1 MVILNIFNLEKIIFF
16 NKNIQNYLRINHKNF
31 YNEWQ
36 NLVYTN
42 NKSEKFRFYIETLN
56 RMESGQLILDMEKI
70 LMDQIVVENFDVGL
84 VKNYNVN
91 LEELKKF
98 EFSKYNNFKSFSI
111 CRNDKNIGITFW
123 R

>member
-1 MVILNIFNLEKIIFF
+1 MVILNILNLEKIIFF
-16 NKNIQNYLRINHKNF
+16 NKNIQNYLRINHENF

-84 VKNYNVN
+84 VKHYDIN
-91 LEELKKF
+91 LEELKEF

-111 CRNDKNIGITFW
+111 YRNDKNIGITFW

>member
-1 MVILNIFNLEKIIFF
+1 
-16 NKNIQNYLRINHKNF
+16 
-31 YNEWQ
+31 
-36 NLVYTN
+36 
-42 NKSEKFRFYIETLN
+42 
-56 RMESGQLILDMEKI
+56 MESGQLILDMEKI